1 MSQLDHIAIRILRRS
16 IYDQL
21 LVIALL
27 AAMIAAGG
35 ALL

>member
-21 LVIALL
+21 LVISLVLALL
-27 AAMIAAGG
+27 AACG